1 MIRKIAQLRNLI
13 IILLVAECILLFGL
27 YLLLDSSLLF
37 AFSVYALIKNII
49 LFFVLSYITYLVD
62 TNSMSVS
69 EALDVDAKNA
79 FIFGGLGLIQ
89 YDETRNVVWTSDLF
103 K

>member
-79 FIFGGLGLIQ
+79 FIL
-89 YDETRNVVWTSDLF
+89 VV
-103 K
+103 

>member
-69 EALDVDAKNA
+69 EALDVD
-79 FIFGGLGLIQ
+79 L
-89 YDETRNVVWTSDLF
+89 D
-103 K
+103 